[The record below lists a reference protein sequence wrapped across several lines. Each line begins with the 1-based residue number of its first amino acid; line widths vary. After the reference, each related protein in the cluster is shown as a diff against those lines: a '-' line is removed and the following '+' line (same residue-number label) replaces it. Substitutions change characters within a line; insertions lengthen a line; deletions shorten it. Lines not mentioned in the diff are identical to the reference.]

1 MNNVYIYLDIML
13 TRGSYIYIA
22 AYLYFMHFFF
32 QGKYLM
38 MGFAMN
44 ITLTVNWNEHV
55 ILLGKVNDF
64 LIKN

>member
-1 MNNVYIYLDIML
+1 MY
-13 TRGSYIYIA
+13 A
-22 AYLYFMHFFF
+22 FF

-44 ITLTVNWNEHV
+44 ISLTVNWNEHTV
-55 ILLGKVNDF
+55 LLGKVNDF